1 MNYDWESYETDL
13 VTEAVL
19 NSYEALEI
27 EPTIVAAAAATAIS
41 GVGIYRLTR
50 IDKDVVGKSSETSFD
65 DINDKLEE

>member
-1 MNYDWESYETDL
+1 MNYEWGSYETDL

-19 NSYEALEI
+19 NSYEAFEI

-50 IDKDVVGKSSETSFD
+50 IDEEVVGKSSQTSFD